1 MPDFPNHWKQWMPP
15 FQLQITA
22 SSKFKTFSYP
32 RKSTLSS
39 VEIAL
44 KALTIPETVFPYI
57 ATVILRLQLMRK
69 NEIFYFYFLLA
80 LKNASTHI

>member
-1 MPDFPNHWKQWMPP
+1 MPP

-39 VEIAL
+39 VEIAH

-57 ATVILRLQLMRK
+57 ATVILRLP
-69 NEIFYFYFLLA
+69 
-80 LKNASTHI
+80 